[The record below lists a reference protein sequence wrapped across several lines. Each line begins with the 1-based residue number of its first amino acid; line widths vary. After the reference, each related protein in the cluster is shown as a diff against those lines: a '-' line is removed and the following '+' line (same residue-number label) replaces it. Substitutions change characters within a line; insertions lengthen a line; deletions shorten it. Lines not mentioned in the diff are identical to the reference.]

1 MGEPN
6 CRLAPCSCLQG
17 AWDQVAI
24 PALYK
29 VRQGKVRQVIL
40 DVVSFGNCELLF

>member
-6 CRLAPCSCLQG
+6 CWLAPCSCLQG
-17 AWDQVAI
+17 AGDQAAI

-29 VRQGKVRQVIL
+29 VRQGNFGCCFIRKLRIVIL
-40 DVVSFGNCELLF
+40 RDE